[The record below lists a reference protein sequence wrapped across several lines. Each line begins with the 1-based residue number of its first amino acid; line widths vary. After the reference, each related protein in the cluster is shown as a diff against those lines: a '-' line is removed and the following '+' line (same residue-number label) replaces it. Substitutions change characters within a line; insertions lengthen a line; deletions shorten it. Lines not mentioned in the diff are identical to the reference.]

1 MQSGDREKK
10 PIKAIVVGWHKTYWP
25 RPSETNGDVTDARTL
40 CAECYTRMG
49 DVRKRVF
56 AVAGR
61 SGWRAVLSVIRLH
74 GVAAFIQNGGV
85 SASRTTRRGTV
96 RRYKQNGNNIMIINS
111 PRDCSPRTK
120 RPNKKK
126 KNRRMQTSFCMLTI
140 RAFPHARILCV
151 YPVNGARVP
160 AYRRAC
166 ARPISYK

>member
-10 PIKAIVVGWHKTYWP
+10 PIKAIVVGWHKTYWL

-126 KNRRMQTSFCMLTI
+126 KPPYANEFLYANDSCVST
-140 RAFPHARILCV
+140 RAYIMCV
-151 YPVNGARVP
+151 PCKR
-160 AYRRAC
+160 C
-166 ARPISYK
+166 ARPSIPPGVCTADIV